1 MADYS
6 IVFARSARKEL
17 QGLDPPIALRLLKR
31 IETLAKDPRPAG
43 VVKLEGAIDLWRIR
57 VGEWRVVY
65 RIDNRVRLVDIT
77 SIRHRREAYR

>member
-1 MADYS
+1 VADYS